1 MLGKRKAQ
9 RDLFDVGNVFPL
21 ALDPESFHGQLAV
34 AAERLFRDEDFAAFY
49 AEGLGRSSTPPSL
62 LALLT
67 LMHHEGGC
75 SDLEAVHRTAYDLRW
90 AAVLRRAAGLPLCVK
105 STFQLFRAHLILH
118 DGVRHVFEQS
128 IAEAR
133 RAGLLK
139 GGALR
144 VALDTKPILGRGAV
158 EDTYNL
164 LATGIQQ
171 LVRAL
176 AAGAAQEPECWAQ
189 AHDLG
194 RYFSP
199 SVKGSADLDWSDPEA
214 RNQFL
219 AELVTDA
226 RRLLRLA
233 GAALAG
239 DDGATVREAAAL
251 LEQLLLQDVVE
262 TPDGAGGVKAAIK
275 EGTAPARIPSATDP
289 EQRHGRK
296 SQSKRFTGHKA
307 SVAVDVESQL
317 ILDAD
322 VLPGSA
328 GDASE
333 ALAQVERVEATTGQT
348 VAQSMGDCA
357 YGGGETRQAFAEA
370 GRELVA
376 KVPQESDN
384 QGRFPKRAFVIDLE
398 QETVTCPG
406 GQTTARFTAE
416 KDGGKTF
423 HFGAVCQD
431 CPLRAH
437 CTTAAGG
444 RTVQVHAQEALL
456 QAARAAQATPE
467 GRALLRERV
476 VAEHRLARLG
486 QLGIGQA
493 RYRGRQK
500 TRFQL
505 LLLATIAN
513 LRWTWNWARRQ
524 APAGTAAGSGA
535 GEPAAGGV
543 TPGAAAAAAA
553 GAGRVFDPLGRWDT
567 GASAFLRWLLRPHR
581 LTPAR
586 VFGSSNAGF
595 RPHF

>member
-9 RDLFDVGNVFPL
+9 RDLFDVGNVFPV
-21 ALDPESFHGQLAV
+21 ALDPQSFHGQLAT
-34 AAERLFRDEDFAAFY
+34 AADRLFRDEDFAAFY
-49 AEGLGRSSTPPSL
+49 AERLGRFSTPPSL
-62 LALLT
+62 LALMT
-67 LMHHEGGC
+67 LMHHQGDC
-75 SDLEAVHRTAYDLRW
+75 SDQEAVERTAYDLRW
-90 AAVLRRAAGLPLCVK
+90 AAVLRRAAGVPLCVK

-118 DGVRHVFEQS
+118 EGVRVVFQQS

-144 VALDTKPILGRGAV
+144 IALDTKPILGRGAV

-176 AAGAAQEPECWAQ
+176 AALAAQEPEGWAQ

-194 RYFSP
+194 RYFGP
-199 SVKGSADLDWSDPEA
+199 SLKGSADLDWSDPEA
-214 RNQFL
+214 RHQFL
-219 AELVTDA
+219 AEIVTDA
-226 RRLLRLA
+226 RRLLREA

-239 DDGATVREAAAL
+239 DAGATVREAAAL
-251 LEQLLLQDVVE
+251 LAQLLLQDVVE
-262 TPDGAGGVKAAIK
+262 TPDGAGGMKAAIK
-275 EGTAPARIPSATDP
+275 AGTAPERIPSATDP

-296 SQSKRFTGHKA
+296 SKSKRFSGYKA

-328 GDASE
+328 GDAS
-333 ALAQVERVEATTGQT
+333 
-348 VAQSMGDCA
+348 
-357 YGGGETRQAFAEA
+357 
-370 GRELVA
+370 
-376 KVPQESDN
+376 
-384 QGRFPKRAFVIDLE
+384 
-398 QETVTCPG
+398 
-406 GQTTARFTAE
+406 
-416 KDGGKTF
+416 
-423 HFGAVCQD
+423 
-431 CPLRAH
+431 
-437 CTTAAGG
+437 
-444 RTVQVHAQEALL
+444 EALL

-486 QLGIGQA
+486 QLGCGQA

-505 LLLATIAN
+505 LLLATVAN

-543 TPGAAAAAAA
+543 PPGAAAAAAA
-553 GAGRVFDPLGRWDT
+553 GGERVFDPLGRWDT

-581 LTPAR
+581 LTPALG
-586 VFGSSNAGF
+586 FGSSNAGF
-595 RPHF
+595 RPRF

>member
-9 RDLFDVGNVFPL
+9 RDLFDVGNVFPV
-21 ALDPESFHGQLAV
+21 ALDPASFHGQLAR
-34 AAERLFRDEDFAAFY
+34 AGDRLFRDEDFAAFY
-49 AEGLGRSSTPPSL
+49 AEGVGRSSTPPSL
-62 LALLT
+62 LALMT

-90 AAVLRRAAGLPLCVK
+90 AAVLRRAAGVPLCVK

-118 DGVRHVFEQS
+118 EAVRHVFEQS

-164 LATGIQQ
+164 LATGIQL

-176 AAGAAQEPECWAQ
+176 AAAVGQEPETWAQ

-239 DDGATVREAAAL
+239 GDGATVREAAAL

-262 TPDGAGGVKAAIK
+262 TPDGAGGVKAAIQ
-275 EGTAPARIPSATDP
+275 EGDAPQRIPSATDP

-357 YGGGETRQAFAEA
+357 YGGGGTPQAFAGG
-370 GRELVA
+370 GRGLGGKVA
-376 KVPQESDN
+376 PGSDH
-384 QGRFPKRAFVIDLE
+384 QGRFPQRALVIGPG
-398 QETVTCPG
+398 QETLTRPG
-406 GQTTARFTAE
+406 GETTARFTAA

-444 RTVQVHAQEALL
+444 PTLPVHAQEAPL
-456 QAARAAQATPE
+456 QAARAAQATPA
-467 GRALLRERV
+467 GRGAFGGGV
-476 VAEHRLARLG
+476 G
-486 QLGIGQA
+486 
-493 RYRGRQK
+493 
-500 TRFQL
+500 
-505 LLLATIAN
+505 
-513 LRWTWNWARRQ
+513 ARR
-524 APAGTAAGSGA
+524 
-535 GEPAAGGV
+535 
-543 TPGAAAAAAA
+543 
-553 GAGRVFDPLGRWDT
+553 
-567 GASAFLRWLLRPHR
+567 
-581 LTPAR
+581 PAR
-586 VFGSSNAGF
+586 G
-595 RPHF
+595 